1 MEIPRP
7 QRRGLRLKPLQVPG
21 LAALLEARGGRLSLG
36 RAEDNDVS
44 LSGDAFPSISSHHAL
59 IVERGAELW
68 VEDQGSRNGTFVNGV
83 RVERQALKAGD
94 VLQLGPVGPRFLVV
108 PADPLSETMFVDP
121 RQVRGKVSE
130 ERVSE
135 LVASGARRLLRT
147 FGVVGIAV
155 VVALVIWALSLFRRG
170 TQRSRDLE
178 RTLAERE
185 ATHQLELAEARRW
198 IGELKA
204 IDAKRQAELT
214 AERGERDAYVRELES
229 SIARS
234 EEDAAELAARLAALE
249 TSGASASEIAR
260 LEADIARTQAEIGE
274 ARAQFAR
281 FDPVNLE
288 QVRLEDVSRVREA
301 VVLLEVSVQLLDRD
315 TNGLLHVS
323 VEGEPN
329 FEGRGEPWSLESTG
343 SGFCIDPAGWI
354 LTNAHVVGPGEDAG
368 LLSLLAEGPIES
380 RLEVRVVFSGSSR
393 RVPARVHSV
402 AQDVDLAL
410 LQIEPF
416 EGMPYLESFST
427 EGAPLEA
434 GTDVYLFGFP
444 LGNYA
449 LQEGETVIAST
460 FRGILSRRV
469 GRNLQVDA
477 GVHPGNSGGPITDAA
492 GRVIGVV
499 VSVQAMPDHSAVYT
513 IGYGIPI
520 AEAAGLWPPA
530 TPEAPAEG
538 R

>member
-1 MEIPRP
+1 MDIPRP

-21 LAALLEARGGRLSLG
+21 LAAQLETRAGRLSLG

-59 IVERGAELW
+59 LVERGAELW
-68 VEDQGSRNGTFVNGV
+68 VEDQGSRNGTFVNEV

-108 PADPLSETMFVDP
+108 PAAPLSETMFVDP
-121 RQVRGKVSE
+121 RQVRPKVSE

-135 LVASGARRLLRT
+135 LVAGGARRLLRT

-178 RTLAERE
+178 RALAERE
-185 ATHQLELAEARRW
+185 AAHQIELAEARRW

-204 IDAKRQAELT
+204 VDAKRQAELAT
-214 AERGERDAYVRELES
+214 ERSEREAYVRDLES
-229 SIARS
+229 GIARS
-234 EEDAAELAARLAALE
+234 EAEAAGLAARLAALE
-249 TSGASASEIAR
+249 SSGASASEIAR
-260 LEADIARTQAEIGE
+260 LEADIARTQTELGE
-274 ARAQFAR
+274 ARTQFSR

-288 QVRLEDVSRVREA
+288 QARLEEVSRVREA
-301 VVLLEVSVQLLDRD
+301 VVLLEVSVQLLDRGS
-315 TNGLLHVS
+315 NGLLHVS
-323 VEGEPN
+323 AEGEPN
-329 FEGRGEPWSLESTG
+329 FQGRGEVWSLESTG
-343 SGFCIDPAGWI
+343 SGFCVDPGGWI
-354 LTNAHVVGPGEDAG
+354 LTNAHVVGSGEEEG

-380 RLEVRVVFSGSSR
+380 RVQVAVVFSGSSR
-393 RVPARVHSV
+393 RVPARIHQL
-402 AQDVDLAL
+402 APDVDLAL
-410 LQIEPF
+410 LKIEPF
-416 EGMPYLESFST
+416 EGMPYLDRFTT
-427 EGAPLEA
+427 EGAPPEA

-520 AEAAGLWPPA
+520 AEAASVWPPSSS
-530 TPEAPAEG
+530 PDPAEG
-538 R
+538 D